1 MIILFLFSLPI
12 ILVAVWHGTYYVVA
26 WWQKTDPSR
35 IPDSYLPLS
44 SHSYRSNYEH
54 QEYPTSM
61 NPYIPPK
68 KNQEEISVESPKK
81 LLVVNR
87 DEDEENE
94 DTEPQFRMDQLFP
107 MPMSGPNNT
116 PIMPISQP
124 VIKPIPVIEVYR
136 PEMPATVEESPEDS
150 GREEY

>member
-12 ILVAVWHGTYYVVA
+12 ILVAVWFGIHHAVA
-26 WWQKTDPSR
+26 WWQKTDPNK
-35 IPDSYLPLS
+35 IPDSSPS
-44 SHSYRSNYEH
+44 PPSYYRYNYEH
-54 QEYPTSM
+54 QNFPTSM

-68 KNQEEISVESPKK
+68 KDQEEVSVESPKK